1 LKDLREQNII
11 LALFATTHREH
22 TELLM
27 NIRQRCQ
34 TIFQAG
40 YKVGKQSFR
49 SLAAA
54 TQLSKSSVHR
64 LYHRIKR
71 RNQYPESQL
80 WETPAGQQGL
90 RLLIFAA
97 VFVFSLEGGIGCER
111 LSKFFHWLRLQQHI
125 AVSPSALRRLRT
137 RLEEKIIE
145 YQLQLQFLTHSY
157 LKE

>member
-1 LKDLREQNII
+1 
-11 LALFATTHREH
+11 
-22 TELLM
+22 M

-80 WETPAGQQGL
+80 WETQAGQQWL

-97 VFVFSLEGGIGCER
+97 VFVFSLEGGDR
-111 LSKFFHWLRLQQHI
+111 LVKDYQNFFICCVFNNILLYLR
-125 AVSPSALRRLRT
+125 APYAD
-137 RLEEKIIE
+137 
-145 YQLQLQFLTHSY
+145 
-157 LKE
+157 